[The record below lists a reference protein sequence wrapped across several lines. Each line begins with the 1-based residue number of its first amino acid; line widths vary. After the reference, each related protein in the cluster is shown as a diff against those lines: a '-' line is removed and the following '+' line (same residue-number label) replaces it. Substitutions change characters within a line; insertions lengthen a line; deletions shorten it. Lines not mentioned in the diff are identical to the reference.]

1 MSVVLFTSARFGDHT
16 PPPGHPEAQERAAV
30 FDAVA
35 GRWASRGVRCIE
47 PAPAA
52 VEDLARVH
60 APAYLDTLAATAG
73 LARMLD
79 PDTFTSPESWEIARL
94 AAGAALQATR
104 MVMAGEAPRAAALVR
119 PPGHHATADQAM
131 GFCLVNS
138 VAAAAAAARAAG
150 AARVAIVDVDVHHG
164 NGTQAIF
171 DADPDVL
178 FLSLHQWPL
187 YPGTGA
193 ADEIGRGDGRGRTV
207 NVPLPPWC
215 ADADYEMAFRRVVLP
230 ALREFAPSL
239 LLVSAGFD
247 AHEDDPLA
255 RMRLSAAG
263 FGAMARGLAG
273 VADDCCDG
281 RLVVVT
287 EGGYDLPALAA
298 SLDAV
303 IGELAGAPAAP
314 PLESPAP
321 DPGTSLRAAAVVDDV
336 RRIQAPF
343 WRGL

>member
-1 MSVVLFTSARFGDHT
+1 VSVVLFTSPRFGEHT
-16 PPPGHPEAQERAAV
+16 PPPGHAEAPDRAAV
-30 FDAVA
+30 LDAVA
-35 GRWASRGVRCIE
+35 ASWASRGIRLAE
-47 PAPAA
+47 PLLADLD
-52 VEDLARVH
+52 DLARVH
-60 APAYLDTLAATAG
+60 TGGYLDTLASTAG
-73 LARMLD
+73 FARMLD

-94 AAGAALQATR
+94 AAGAAIQSVRA
-104 MVMAGEAPRAAALVR
+104 VMAGDATRAAALVR
-119 PPGHHATADQAM
+119 PPGHHATADSAM
-131 GFCLVNS
+131 GFCLLNN
-138 VAAAAAAARAAG
+138 VAAAAAAARHAG
-150 AARVAIVDVDVHHG
+150 AGRVAIVDFDVHHG

-178 FLSLHQWPL
+178 FVSLHQWPL

-193 ADEIGRGDGRGRTV
+193 ADEVGSGDGRGRTV

-215 ADADYEMAFRRVVLP
+215 ADADYGLAFDRLVLP
-230 ALREFAPSL
+230 VLREFAPSVV
-239 LLVSAGFD
+239 LVSAGFD

-255 RMRLSAAG
+255 RMRLSVAG
-263 FGAMARGLAG
+263 FAAMARGLVH
-273 VADDCCDG
+273 VADSCCEG

-298 SLDAV
+298 SLNAV
-303 IGELAGAPAAP
+303 IGELAGEPAAP

-321 DPGTSLRAAAVVDDV
+321 DPATSARAAAAVDEV